1 MIAYDKQKIFHKCH
15 SGARIHRRAFKTRKM
30 DKTIKWI
37 KRTVFSISILLL
49 MISWN
54 AFGQDFDPIVIPNDY
69 SEMAKI
75 RQIDEE
81 NEILKQELDKY
92 DLNRITL
99 QQMGNMNDAF
109 ILQFS
114 DNDPNL
120 AIVQQKGNENHL
132 KLTQK
137 GNYNAVDI
145 RQDGI
150 DNLYSGYHFGDDII
164 INVIQ
169 KGKGNSIVQE
179 LEGDHMDFQ
188 INQKGNYNDVTQ
200 LYGDTP
206 AAGYKVIQKGDNMSI
221 TIKQDQIFRK

>member
-1 MIAYDKQKIFHKCH
+1 
-15 SGARIHRRAFKTRKM
+15 M
-30 DKTIKWI
+30 DITIKWI
-37 KRTVFSISILLL
+37 KRTVFSISCLLL
-49 MISWN
+49 MFSWN
-54 AFGQDFDPIVIPNDY
+54 TFGQDSDPIVIPNDY

-75 RQIDEE
+75 RKIDEE
-81 NEILKQELDKY
+81 NEILKQKLDKY

-99 QQMGNMNDAF
+99 QQMGDMNDAS

-120 AIVQQKGNENHL
+120 AIVQQKGKNNHL

-137 GNYNAVDI
+137 GNNNAVDI
-145 RQDGI
+145 SQNGI

-169 KGKGNSIVQE
+169 KGKGNSIIQE

-188 INQKGNYNDVTQ
+188 IEQKGNYNDVTQ

-221 TIKQDQIFRK
+221 TIEQDQVFRK